1 MKTMKNHQTT
11 IIRIVFHKIGPIF
24 MKINAFRNQKLSI
37 QVIDFLQKNNKLN
50 SSLLS
55 LNLEWNIL
63 LSELNSVSPSES
75 SSQNGE
81 LVKKEIYN
89 ARIDIIKNYLNE

>member
-1 MKTMKNHQTT
+1 
-11 IIRIVFHKIGPIF
+11 

>member
-1 MKTMKNHQTT
+1 
-11 IIRIVFHKIGPIF
+11 

-63 LSELNSVSPSES
+63 LSELNSVSPNES

>member
-1 MKTMKNHQTT
+1 
-11 IIRIVFHKIGPIF
+11 

-63 LSELNSVSPSES
+63 LSELNSVSPKES

>member
-1 MKTMKNHQTT
+1 MHE
-11 IIRIVFHKIGPIF
+11 G
-24 MKINAFRNQKLSI
+24 
-37 QVIDFLQKNNKLN
+37 
-50 SSLLS
+50 SLLS
-55 LNLEWNIL
+55 LNLEWDIL
-63 LSELNSVSPSES
+63 LSELNSVSPSKG